1 MKTFVI
7 GDIHGGL
14 KALKQVLNRAAVTA
28 QDQLIFIGDYVDGWS
43 ESAQTISFLL
53 KLSETHKC
61 VFLRGNH
68 EELLYNHLKKK
79 EGTEMWLNHGGLATI
94 ASYATYSSE
103 EINEHILFLERL
115 KYYSIDE
122 AKRCF
127 VHAGFT
133 NTKGPAFEYF
143 PNYVSW
149 DRTLWETAC
158 SMDSTISEGSLLYP
172 ERLKL
177 FSEIYIGHT
186 PTTRIGKETP
196 TQCANVWNVDTGA
209 AFKGKLSIINIDSK
223 EFWQSDPVWELY
235 PEEQGRN

>member
-14 KALKQVLNRAAVTA
+14 KALKQALNRAAVTP

-53 KLSETHKC
+53 KLSETHRC
-61 VFLRGNH
+61 IFLRGNH

-79 EGTEMWLNHGGLATI
+79 EGSDMWLQHGGLATI
-94 ASYATYSSE
+94 KSYKLFSSE
-103 EINEHILFLERL
+103 EINQHILFLENL
-115 KYYSIDE
+115 KDYHIDE

-143 PNYVSW
+143 SNYVSW

-158 SMDSTISEGSLLYP
+158 SLDTNISEESEIYP

-186 PTTRIGKETP
+186 PTTRIGRDTP
-196 TQCANVWNVDTGA
+196 TNCANVWNVDTGA
-209 AFKGKLSIINIDSK
+209 AFLGRLSIMNIESK

>member
-14 KALKQVLNRAAVTA
+14 KALKQVLNQAVVTP
-28 QDQLIFIGDYVDGWS
+28 QDKLIFIGDYVDGWS

-53 KLSETHKC
+53 NLSETHRC
-61 VFLRGNH
+61 IFLRGNH

-79 EGTEMWLNHGGLATI
+79 EGTEMWLRHGGLATVK
-94 ASYATYSSE
+94 SYAQFTSE
-103 EINEHILFLERL
+103 EIDRHILFLENM
-115 KYYSIDE
+115 KDFHIDE
-122 AKRCF
+122 ANRCF

-133 NTKGPAFEYF
+133 NTKGPVFEYF

-158 SMDSTISEGSLLYP
+158 SLDINISKESLIYP

-186 PTTRIGKETP
+186 PTTRIGKNTP
-196 TQCANVWNVDTGA
+196 TNFANVWNVDTGA
-209 AFKGKLSIINIDSK
+209 AFKGKLSIMDIDSK
-223 EFWQSDPVWELY
+223 EFWQSDPVWEHY
-235 PEEQGRN
+235 PDEKGRN

>member
-14 KALKQVLNRAAVTA
+14 KALKQVLNRAAVTPK
-28 QDQLIFIGDYVDGWS
+28 DQLIFIGDYVDGWS

-53 KLSETHKC
+53 KLSETHQC

-68 EELLYNHLKKK
+68 EELLYNHFKNR
-79 EGTEMWLNHGGLATI
+79 EGAEMWLRHGGLATVK
-94 ASYATYSSE
+94 SYERFSSE
-103 EINEHILFLERL
+103 EIDRHILFLEQL
-115 KYYSIDE
+115 QDFYIDE
-122 AKRCF
+122 ANRCF

-133 NTKGPAFEYF
+133 NTKGPAFEFY

-158 SMDSTISEGSLLYP
+158 SLGADISEASPTYP

-186 PTTRIGKETP
+186 PTTRIGKDTP
-196 TQCANVWNVDTGA
+196 TKCANVWNVDTGA

-223 EFWQSDPVWELY
+223 EFWQSDPVFELY
-235 PEEQGRN
+235 PDEEGRN